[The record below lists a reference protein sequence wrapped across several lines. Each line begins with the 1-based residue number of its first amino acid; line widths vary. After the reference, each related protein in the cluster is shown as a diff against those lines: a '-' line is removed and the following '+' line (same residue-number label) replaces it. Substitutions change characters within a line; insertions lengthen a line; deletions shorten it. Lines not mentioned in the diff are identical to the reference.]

1 MTKIAIINPNSTQA
15 MTDKCA
21 QIAQQ
26 HKNAA
31 TEIWASNP
39 TTTPLSIEGQYDEA
53 MSVSGLLAEVQKAK
67 TWGAEGLVVACFDDP
82 GIGAC
87 RELLDGPVIGICEGA
102 MKAAS
107 MVAKSFTVVT
117 TLPRA
122 VPLIEELA
130 DKYGMSKFCKKV
142 RAADIPVLD
151 LERDGDAAFKKLQ
164 DEIQLA
170 VQQDECEAI
179 ILGCAG
185 MTDLTLQ
192 LTDSCKIPV
201 IDGVLV
207 SFKFIEALIGAS
219 ICTSKINAYALPRF
233 NK

>member
-1 MTKIAIINPNSTQA
+1 MAKIAIINPNSTKS
-15 MTDKCA
+15 MTDKCE
-21 QIAQQ
+21 QIARQY
-26 HKNAA
+26 KNAD

-39 TTTPLSIEGQYDEA
+39 TTTPASIEGQYDEA
-53 MSVSGLLAEVQKAK
+53 ICVSGLLDEVQKAK
-67 TWGAEGLVVACFDDP
+67 KWGADGIVVACFDDP

-87 RELLDGPVIGICEGA
+87 RELMDGPVIGICEGA

-107 MVAKSFTVVT
+107 MVAKNFTVVT

-130 DKYGMSKFCKKV
+130 DKYGMGKFCKKV

-151 LERDGDAAFKKLQ
+151 LERDGDAAFNKLEA
-164 DEIQLA
+164 EIKLA

-185 MTDLTLQ
+185 MTDLTMQ
-192 LTDSCKIPV
+192 LTESCKIPV
-201 IDGVLV
+201 IDGVLI
-207 SFKFIEALIGAS
+207 SFKFIEALISAS
-219 ICTSKINAYALPRF
+219 INTSKVNAYAMPRF
-233 NK
+233 KK